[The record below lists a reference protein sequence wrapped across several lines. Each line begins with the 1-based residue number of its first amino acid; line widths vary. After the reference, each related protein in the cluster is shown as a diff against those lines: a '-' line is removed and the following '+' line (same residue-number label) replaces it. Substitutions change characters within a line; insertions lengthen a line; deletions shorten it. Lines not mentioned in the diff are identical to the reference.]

1 MQKSQKLTEAREK
14 VSLTAMVLTIVIANV
29 LALIYLA
36 PYA

>member
-14 VSLTAMVLTIVIANV
+14 VSLTAMMLTIVIANALV
-29 LALIYLA
+29 LIYIA